1 MSFYSSVNTSYDNN
15 ELLKIIDSR
24 TEKDVEIALSKTK
37 LDEMDLIALL
47 SSKADKYLD
56 VMGELSRKITIQ
68 RFGKTIKLYTPMY
81 LSNECINSCVYCG
94 FNIKNKID
102 RISLTSKQIE
112 DELAI
117 ILNYGIK
124 NLLLVSGDSPK
135 IYTDE
140 MIVEAVQIAKKY
152 FPYVA
157 IEVRALDQEIYK
169 ALNNAGVDGLT
180 MFQETYLEDEYNT
193 FHPAG
198 PKSDYKYRL
207 SAPERAAKAGIRNIG
222 LGSLLGLTDYR
233 LEMFYLNL
241 HTRYFM
247 KHYPT
252 THISAS
258 FPRLRSSAGQF
269 APKYEIK
276 DKDLYKSIFAYR
288 LFNNDAGINI
298 STREPQELRD
308 RLIYLGATIMSAG
321 SKTDPGG
328 YSNENHNAEQFSID
342 DDRSVEVITSTIKSS
357 GYEAVM
363 KDWF

>member
-1 MSFYSSVNTSYDNN
+1 MSFYSSINKSYDNN

-37 LDEMDLIALL
+37 LDEMDLMALL
-47 SSKADKYLD
+47 SPKADTYLE
-56 VMGELSRKITIQ
+56 VMGELSRKITLQ
-68 RFGKTIKLYTPMY
+68 RFGKTIKMYSPMY

-94 FNIKNKID
+94 FSIKNKID
-102 RISLTSKQIE
+102 RISLTSNQIE

-117 ILNYGIK
+117 ILKYGIK
-124 NLLLVSGDSPK
+124 NLLLVSGDNPK

-140 MIVEAVQIAKKY
+140 MLIEAVKIAKKY

-157 IEVRALDQEIYK
+157 IEVRALEKDTYK
-169 ALNNAGVDGLT
+169 ALHNAGVDGLT
-180 MFQETYLEDEYNT
+180 MFQETYLEDEYKT

-198 PKSDYKYRL
+198 PKSDFQYRL
-207 SAPERAAKAGIRNIG
+207 SAPERAAEAQIRNIG

-258 FPRLRSSAGQF
+258 FPRLRSSAGEF
-269 APKYEIK
+269 APKYDIK
-276 DKDLYKSIFAYR
+276 DRDLYKSIFAYR

-308 RLIYLGATIMSAG
+308 RLIHLGATIMSAG

-328 YSNENHNAEQFSID
+328 YSNENRNAEQFSID
-342 DDRSVEVITSTIKSS
+342 DDRSVETMASVIKSS